1 MEARRPPVLGRAFQG
16 KSCGRIAE
24 QVDPRISSWPGLSC
38 GPSADGPVPWSSTSS
53 SVRNKD
59 VDARIKSAQ
68 DELRLISVSQRRV
81 IVADVISP
89 DSPAVRGGLRQRG
102 HRITR
107 RGFLVLAGAT
117 ASAWN
122 PAAAEVKSPRI
133 GFIQAGSRQE
143 NQSLLDAFR
152 AKLSALGWTD
162 GSNIAVLDR
171 WTEEDTEQL
180 PAIVTEL
187 IGSKVTVLVTAGT
200 PATLAAK
207 RASATLPIVF
217 VGVDD
222 PVSLGVVDSL
232 GQPGGNATGLSLTSS
247 EVITERLELLRE
259 LVPGLRRLAVIVR
272 DDPGLDQ
279 KLQDIRSDA
288 QRKRIQ
294 ALMLE
299 ATTAKALELAFARL
313 NADRCEAVYV
323 ASGPLGPV
331 KRARV
336 IALAA
341 ESRLPAMYSF
351 RIFPIEGGLMSFAAD
366 YNDLSRRAAGFV
378 DKILKGAKPAAMPVE
393 PPRKFQL
400 TVNLK
405 TAKALDLTI
414 PPTMLAAADE
424 VIE

>member
-1 MEARRPPVLGRAFQG
+1 M
-16 KSCGRIAE
+16 
-24 QVDPRISSWPGLSC
+24 
-38 GPSADGPVPWSSTSS
+38 
-53 SVRNKD
+53 
-59 VDARIKSAQ
+59 
-68 DELRLISVSQRRV
+68 
-81 IVADVISP
+81 
-89 DSPAVRGGLRQRG
+89 
-102 HRITR
+102 TR
-107 RGFLVLAGAT
+107 RGFMLLAGAT
-117 ASAWN
+117 AIVSN

-133 GFIQAGSRQE
+133 GFIQAGSRLE
-143 NQSLLDAFR
+143 NQSLLGAFR
-152 AKLSALGWTD
+152 ANLSAHGWTD
-162 GSNIAVLDR
+162 GSNVAVLDR
-171 WTEEDTEQL
+171 WAEERTDQL
-180 PAIVTEL
+180 PAIIKEL
-187 IGSKVTVLVTAGT
+187 IGSDITALVTAGT

-222 PVSLGVVDSL
+222 PVSVGVVDSL

-259 LVPGLRRLAVIVR
+259 LVPGLHRLAVIVR

-288 QRKRIQ
+288 QRKGIE

-313 NADRCEAVYV
+313 RGDRSEAVYV
-323 ASGPLGPV
+323 ASGPFGPV
-331 KRARV
+331 KRART

-341 ESRLPAMYSF
+341 EARLPAMYSF
-351 RIFPIEGGLMSFAAD
+351 RIFPVDGGLMSFAAD
-366 YNDLSRRAAGFV
+366 YVDLFRRAAGFV
-378 DKILKGAKPAAMPVE
+378 DKILKGGKPAAMPVE
-393 PPRKFQL
+393 PPRKFDL

-405 TAKALDLTI
+405 TAKALGLTI

>member
-1 MEARRPPVLGRAFQG
+1 M
-16 KSCGRIAE
+16 
-24 QVDPRISSWPGLSC
+24 
-38 GPSADGPVPWSSTSS
+38 
-53 SVRNKD
+53 
-59 VDARIKSAQ
+59 
-68 DELRLISVSQRRV
+68 
-81 IVADVISP
+81 
-89 DSPAVRGGLRQRG
+89 
-102 HRITR
+102 TR
-107 RGFLVLAGAT
+107 RGFMLLAGAT
-117 ASAWN
+117 AIVSN

-133 GFIQAGSRQE
+133 GFIQAGSRLE
-143 NQSLLDAFR
+143 NQSLLGAFR
-152 AKLSALGWTD
+152 ANLSAHGWTD

-171 WTEEDTEQL
+171 WAEERTDQL
-180 PAIVTEL
+180 PAIIKEL
-187 IGSKVTVLVTAGT
+187 IGSDITALVTAGT

-217 VGVDD
+217 VGVDE
-222 PVSLGVVDSL
+222 PVSVGVVESL

-259 LVPGLRRLAVIVR
+259 LVPGLHRLAVIVR

-288 QRKRIQ
+288 QRKGIE

-313 NADRCEAVYV
+313 RGDRSEAVYV
-323 ASGPLGPV
+323 ASGPFGPV
-331 KRARV
+331 KRART

-341 ESRLPAMYSF
+341 EARLPAMYSF
-351 RIFPIEGGLMSFAAD
+351 RIFPVDGGLMSFAAD
-366 YNDLSRRAAGFV
+366 YVDLFRRAAGFV
-378 DKILKGAKPAAMPVE
+378 DKILKGGKPAAMPVE
-393 PPRKFQL
+393 PPRKFDL

-405 TAKALDLTI
+405 TAKALGLTI

>member
-1 MEARRPPVLGRAFQG
+1 MA
-16 KSCGRIAE
+16 
-24 QVDPRISSWPGLSC
+24 
-38 GPSADGPVPWSSTSS
+38 
-53 SVRNKD
+53 
-59 VDARIKSAQ
+59 
-68 DELRLISVSQRRV
+68 
-81 IVADVISP
+81 
-89 DSPAVRGGLRQRG
+89 
-102 HRITR
+102 R
-107 RGFLVLAGAT
+107 RGFMLLAGAT
-117 ASAWN
+117 VMAWG
-122 PAAAEVKSPRI
+122 PAASEVKSPRI

-187 IGSKVTVLVTAGT
+187 IGSEVTVLVTGGT
-200 PATLAAK
+200 PITLAAK
-207 RASATLPIVF
+207 RASATVPIVF

-222 PVSLGVVDSL
+222 PVFLGVVESL

-259 LVPGLRRLAVIVR
+259 LVPGLHRLAVIVR

-288 QRKRIQ
+288 QRKGIE

-299 ATTAKALELAFARL
+299 TTTAKALELAFARL
-313 NADRCEAVYV
+313 RADRCEAVYV

-341 ESRLPAMYSF
+341 ESRLPAIYSF
-351 RIFPIEGGLMSFAAD
+351 RIFPVDGGLMSFAAD
-366 YNDLSRRAAGFV
+366 YNDLFRRAAGFV
-378 DKILKGAKPAAMPVE
+378 DKILKGAKPADMPVE
-393 PPRKFQL
+393 PPRKFDL

-405 TAKALDLTI
+405 TAKAIGLMI
-414 PPTMLAAADE
+414 PPAMLASADE